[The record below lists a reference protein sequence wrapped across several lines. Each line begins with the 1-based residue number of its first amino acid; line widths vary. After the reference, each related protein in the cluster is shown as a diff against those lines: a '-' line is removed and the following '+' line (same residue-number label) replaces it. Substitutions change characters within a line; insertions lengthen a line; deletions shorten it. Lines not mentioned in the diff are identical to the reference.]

1 MKSQRI
7 ELAIIHGIRFI
18 LVTPDKS
25 NTDKYPLYCIEYFYN
40 GRQYKVKEGVKAIY
54 TQYLEKIKA
63 LNSVNKKRLLLCNLF
78 ESKLRDLVK
87 PIGIYIPSS
96 EATLNVQTKVTEAFI
111 KFFEYH
117 VKRHQLGEIKDI
129 YNYTERNKKV
139 KAFIDQHFANLSL
152 ADLNANIWIDYRSYL
167 KKWGLGNST
176 INLQMVYVK
185 GFYIWLNQIQELP
198 INNHANKL
206 KKLDITQQQPKFNE
220 IKQSLFIEFFEVVK
234 SNERYLR
241 LHLMARL
248 VAENTLRP
256 IQVLNIQVKQVDL
269 ADKTITVFDAKGK
282 KWRKIIISEVVTRL
296 IQKIYENTI
305 KAERLIESGDY
316 IIGFH
321 NQTKQRKIFTQTMFR
336 ERILLP
342 FKEDY
347 PQFAHILIYDFKHT
361 SITKALKVNS
371 VYEVQKRA
379 GHSKVTTTQ
388 IYDRSDNISSPI
400 TVEEL
405 NQIK

>member
-1 MKSQRI
+1 MKSIRT
-7 ELAIIHGIRFI
+7 ELAIVNGIRFI
-18 LVTPDKS
+18 LVTPHNS

-40 GRQYKVKEGVKAIY
+40 GKQSKVKEGVKTIY
-54 TQYLEKIKA
+54 NKYLEQVKEFK
-63 LNSVNKKRLLLCNLF
+63 SVNKKLLLLRNLF
-78 ESKLRDLVK
+78 EFKINELIK
-87 PIGIYIPSS
+87 PISVKESS
-96 EATLNVQTKVTEAFI
+96 SHSTITIQTKVIEALN
-111 KFFEYH
+111 KFFKYH
-117 VKRHQLGEIKDI
+117 TKRHEIGEIKDI
-129 YNYTERNKKV
+129 YNYTERDKKV
-139 KAFIDQHFANLSL
+139 TMFVNKHFPHLLLS
-152 ADLNANIWIDYRSYL
+152 DLNTTVWIDYRSYL

-185 GFYIWLNQIQELP
+185 GFYIWLSQIMELP
-198 INNHANKL
+198 INNHASKL

-234 SNERYLR
+234 SSERYLR

-256 IQVLNIQVKQVDL
+256 IQVLNIKVKQVDL
-269 ADKTITVFDAKGK
+269 TDKTITVFDAKGK
-282 KWRKIIISEVVTRL
+282 KWRKIIISEVVTEL
-296 IQKIYENTI
+296 IQKIYENTL
-305 KAERLIESGDY
+305 KVDRLIESEDY
-316 IIGFH
+316 IIGFY

-342 FKEDY
+342 FKEEY
-347 PQFAHILIYDFKHT
+347 PQFSHILIYDFKHT

-388 IYDRSDNISSPI
+388 IYDRSDNISNPI

-405 NQIK
+405 NEIK